1 LHVRALLTANR
12 VIGVA
17 RLVPIGVC
25 WVAVVVGVIGAVAT
39 GASEAVTSVTTVRT
53 TVGPTRLV
61 SSGFGYS
68 VAYRTVAHGAT
79 AQTEIGLF
87 LYADGRWRNV
97 TPPTL
102 RADGIDGIDDVA
114 FIDRLH
120 GWVAAYNC
128 ATVAVHLYRTR
139 DGGRSW
145 QSLGTPAS
153 HSCGGGPTYLSFIDN
168 EHGWMEPVSPNGPVG
183 QLLGTSDGGRTW
195 KQLASGPSGH
205 IAPGTGQLP
214 CLAPIRFVSPSTG
227 WMARCGNGAAFTTHD
242 HGRLWRRTVIRVS
255 DGADA
260 HFDVPWFDGRAGV
273 VAATIGS
280 RPATANA
287 ETRAVAF
294 STSRDSGKDWTFQAV
309 RTIASCP
316 LIPYSTSLW
325 PASVVD
331 AHLWWIV
338 AGRGQPLV
346 QVTTDAGRQWHTVL
360 ARGLP
365 THPCSVTSVSAA
377 SSRVAWVIARG
388 QGSNSGLYY
397 TSDGG
402 RTWHLTVLL
411 RR

>member
-1 LHVRALLTANR
+1 M
-12 VIGVA
+12 A
-17 RLVPIGVC
+17 RFVPIRVC
-25 WVAVVVGVIGAVAT
+25 WIAVVVGGIGALAT
-39 GASEAVTSVTTVRT
+39 GAGEAEASVATVRM

-61 SSGFGYS
+61 SPGFGYS
-68 VAYRTVAHGAT
+68 VAYRTVAHGIT

-87 LYADGRWRNV
+87 LYEHGRWRNV

-114 FIDRLH
+114 FVDRRH

-128 ATVAVHLYRTR
+128 ATVAVHLYRTG

-145 QSLGTPAS
+145 QTLGTPAS
-153 HSCGGGPTYLSFIDN
+153 HSCGGGPTFLSFIDDA
-168 EHGWMEPVSPNGPVG
+168 HGWMEPVSPNGPVG

-195 KQLASGPSGH
+195 THLASGPPVQVR
-205 IAPGTGQLP
+205 PGTGQLP
-214 CLAPIRFVSPSTG
+214 CLAPVHFVSPSTG
-227 WMARCGNGAAFTTHD
+227 WMARCGNGAVFTTHD
-242 HGRLWRRTVIRVS
+242 HGRLWGRAAIRIP
-255 DGADA
+255 DAADA
-260 HFDVPWFDGRAGV
+260 RFDVPWFNGGAGV

-280 RPATANA
+280 RPATASA
-287 ETRAVAF
+287 GTRAVAF
-294 STSRDSGKDWTFQAV
+294 ASSRDAGRRWASQAV

-316 LIPYSTSLW
+316 LVPYSTSLW

-331 AHLWWIV
+331 AHVWWIV

-346 QVTTDAGRQWHTVL
+346 QVTTNAGRRWRTVL

-365 THPCSVTSVSAA
+365 ARPCAVTSVSAA
-377 SSRVAWVIARG
+377 SSKVAWAVARG
-388 QGSNSGLYY
+388 PGHDSGLYH

-402 RTWHLTVLL
+402 RTWHRTVLL